1 MWLTKLAKWFEKEEQ
16 PAEPTIEKAG
26 SAGPKLPAH
35 IKAEPAHPALSP
47 KLREFYRAIDLAG

>member
-16 PAEPTIEKAG
+16 SSEPTGEKGIA
-26 SAGPKLPAH
+26 ADPKAPVH
-35 IKAEPAHPALSP
+35 IKAEPASPALSP